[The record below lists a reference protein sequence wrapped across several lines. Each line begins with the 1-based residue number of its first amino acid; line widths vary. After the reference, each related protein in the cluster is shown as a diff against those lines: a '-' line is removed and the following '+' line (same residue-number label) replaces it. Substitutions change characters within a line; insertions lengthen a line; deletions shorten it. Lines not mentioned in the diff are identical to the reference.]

1 MLTSE
6 NRSSHSSYPERQGKP
21 RFQRSKLRPLSQEER
36 AQVCIATFRES
47 VNHRRWPRDVVEQF
61 LAVRV

>member
-6 NRSSHSSYPERQGKP
+6 NRSSHSSFPERQGKP
-21 RFQRSKLRPLSQEER
+21 RVQRSKLRPLSQEER

-61 LAVRV
+61 LAVKI